1 MMLHVRKEHF
11 DFLSLIK
18 TFLPVSVSLNDLACA
33 ISSCFVNATSDFAV
47 RRVWAAAGLQWTVFA
62 IRLMAAI
69 NKGVGFRDPRSWHRV
84 VTIVAL

>member
-1 MMLHVRKEHF
+1 MLHVRKEHF

-18 TFLPVSVSLNDLACA
+18 TLVLVGASSADRART
-33 ISSCFVNATSDFAV
+33 ISRGFMNATSDFTV

-69 NKGVGFRDPRSWHRV
+69 NKGVGFRDPRSWHPI